1 MARYFDREGR
11 RIDAAAWAELQKKP
25 EYVTLKE
32 YDNGAVRLRL
42 VWIGKI
48 SEKEHSAFR
57 DTWPLFTMSV
67 WNYNDEGRPVPDPVA
82 NGETFSNESDALTAY
97 EDFLVNWTDSEFGEN
112 GLIEADNNLAP
123 PPPPD
128 PDKPTTEMVLDEDND
143 AAW

>member
-25 EYVTLKE
+25 DYATVKE
-32 YDNGAVRLRL
+32 FDNGAVRLRL

-48 SEKEHSAFR
+48 SEKEHASFR
-57 DTWPLFTMSV
+57 DCWPLYVMGV
-67 WNYNDEGRPVPDPVA
+67 WNYTDTGALVPDPVA
-82 NGETFSNESDALTAY
+82 NGETFPNESDALTAY
-97 EDFLVNWTDSEFGEN
+97 EDFLINWTDSEMGET
-112 GLIEADNNLAP
+112 GVIEVGNSLAP

-128 PDKPTTEMVLDEDND
+128 PDKPTTEMILDEDND